1 MGLYKIIL
9 LLILRN
15 NRGGNG
21 VFCPLCNYWEHFDVI
36 WENQKVCLVFD
47 NYGLH
52 YGHLLLIPKDHV
64 LNISCVYHE
73 VSSFLPEIVRQMQK
87 FFQTEILVY
96 EHGNAAE
103 NQTSNYSIDHAHLH
117 FLPVFQGADSI
128 IDTLAKGINLE
139 KTKLSIFYEQKQKYS
154 YHLLSV
160 NGMRAISIFN
170 ILKSEA
176 FREAYA
182 ICEGVEFWDW
192 KISGE
197 AIKKSNQQYYNDK
210 LLLKHFMKKEME
222 NVGFK

>member
-1 MGLYKIIL
+1 MI
-9 LLILRN
+9 
-15 NRGGNG
+15 
-21 VFCPLCNYWEHFDVI
+21 CSLCDCREHFDVI
-36 WENQKVCLVFD
+36 WENQRVWLAFD

-73 VSSFLPEIVRQMQK
+73 VSYFLPEIVRQMQK

-96 EHGNAAE
+96 EHGNVVE
-103 NQTSNYSIDHAHLH
+103 NQTSNFSIDHAHLH
-117 FLPVFQGADSI
+117 FLPVFQGVESI
-128 IDTLAKGINLE
+128 IDTLTKGVTIE
-139 KTKLSIFYEQKQKYS
+139 KTKLSIFYEQKQKYP

-160 NGMRAISIFN
+160 NAMRAISTFN

-197 AIKKSNQQYYNDK
+197 VIKKNNQQYYNDK
-210 LLLKHFMKKEME
+210 LLLKRFMKKEME
-222 NVGFK
+222 NVGIK